1 MADTGYQLKD
11 QPDRGGPTA
20 PAELADDAAS
30 LQAKET
36 AHTVPA
42 GVWALFG
49 GLIAWGVYYFFAYI
63 GWDQTADLQ
72 APGGV
77 GGNIT
82 HTIAY
87 TAIPAAVIVAL
98 AVAMRRRSGKRA

>member
-1 MADTGYQLKD
+1 MADLEYED
-11 QPDRGGPTA
+11 S
-20 PAELADDAAS
+20 AES

-42 GVWALFG
+42 GIWALFG
-49 GLIAWGVYYFFAYI
+49 GLILWGIYYFIAYI
-63 GWDQTADLQ
+63 GWDQASDVSGNGAAL
-72 APGGV
+72 GE
-77 GGNIT
+77 NIT

-98 AVAMRRRSGKRA
+98 AFAMSRRARGSRR